1 MKKLLTF
8 LSSFSLITT
17 TSLFVISCKTNQ
29 SAQKS
34 RQDINI
40 DEEYA
45 DPEHMPVDDPNAYRT
60 VSVEEVRKK
69 QIKAEKIKRQAT
81 SGEKKKLENIF
92 SEYENSFGT
101 FHTYQDVVDQLLVYA
116 KEQGIDDLTLSKTVK
131 KDGYLKEDKQ
141 GSQNN
146 AVKLNL
152 YATPMVFK
160 PKKVLLNEV
169 EDIYK
174 EDQLIQ
180 IGYKLDTNIK
190 SIEMKKVNKH
200 TKKVPRHLPLKIDS
214 LNETFK
220 ELESEK
226 IDNLDKWN
234 TKNIKYLTKT
244 FNDAKTFN
252 QDISNWD
259 VSNVFDMTETFA
271 GAAKFNKS
279 LNSWNTS
286 NVKDMNGVFW
296 EAEEFNGDISKWN
309 VEKVT
314 DMSNMFS
321 GAVKFN
327 QDLDGWNT
335 SNVVDM
341 LGMFSGATLFN
352 GKISKWNITN
362 VADMERMFQNA
373 KSFDQNLHSWIPL
386 KVTQITD
393 FRKGIEDEF
402 TDEKLPQSKSEILDK
417 IKKRK

>member
-45 DPEHMPVDDPNAYRT
+45 DPEHMPVDDPNATRT

-81 SGEKKKLENIF
+81 SEEKKKLENIF

-131 KDGYLKEDKQ
+131 KDEYLKEDKQ

-169 EDIYK
+169 EEIYNG
-174 EDQLIQ
+174 DQLIQ
-180 IGYKLDTNIK
+180 IGYKLEPRIK
-190 SIEMKKVNKH
+190 SIEMKKVNEK
-200 TKKVPRHLPLKIDS
+200 TKKVPKHLPLKINS

-220 ELESEK
+220 KLESDR
-226 IDNLDKWN
+226 IDNLDQWD

-244 FNDAKTFN
+244 FNDAKAFN
-252 QDISNWD
+252 QDISSWN

-271 GAAKFNKS
+271 GAEKFSKS
-279 LNSWNTS
+279 LNSWDTS
-286 NVKDMNGVFW
+286 NVKDMNGLFW
-296 EAEEFNGDISKWN
+296 DAKEFNGDISKWN
-309 VEKVT
+309 VKNVR

-321 GAVKFN
+321 GAAKFN
-327 QDLDGWNT
+327 QDLNEWNT

-341 LGMFSGATLFN
+341 LGMFSEAVQFN
-352 GKISKWNITN
+352 GKISNWDVSN
-362 VADMERMFQNA
+362 VADMERMFQDA
-373 KSFDQNLHSWIPL
+373 KSFEQNLNSWKPL
-386 KVTQITD
+386 KITQITN
-393 FRKGIEDEF
+393 FRKNAETKF
-402 TDEKLPQSKSEILDK
+402 TDDKLPQFSPEIL
-417 IKKRK
+417 KKVKSKL